1 MCKITKEND
10 SLQRQTENKDEDSQ
24 KIQGNKNIP
33 ELRFPEFEGEW
44 ITYKLCDVV
53 TRIIRKNKNLETKRP
68 LTISAKYGL
77 IDQIEFFDKYVAS
90 KNLKG
95 YYLLKKGEF
104 AYNKSYSNGFP
115 YGAVKRLDLYNQGA
129 ISTLYICFEITNKIN
144 SNFLKIYFDSNKW
157 NKEMYKIAVEGAR
170 NHGLLNIPINDFFN
184 TKHLFPSI
192 SEQEKIADFL
202 SAIDKKIGFMEKKH
216 TLYQNIKK
224 YYSHVLFSNT
234 SDWNKKNLKDIAI
247 IKMGFT
253 PSTKKEEYWNGNIK
267 WLAVSDMGSKY
278 ISKTKKHIT
287 KIAIGKKEIIK
298 KDTLVMS
305 FKLTIG
311 KLGILKE
318 DMYSNEAICNFQWK
332 NKNINTEFMYYYLSS
347 INLKKYGS
355 QAAKGITLNK
365 ETLNMIPIRIPSYE
379 TQINI
384 VNILSNIDIKLEYL
398 SKKINYEKRYKKG
411 LLQKM
416 FV

>member
-24 KIQGNKNIP
+24 ELQCNKNIP

-398 SKKINYEKRYKKG
+398 SKKINYEKRYKKD

>member
-1 MCKITKEND
+1 MNRYATGTTAKGIK
-10 SLQRQTENKDEDSQ
+10 Q
-24 KIQGNKNIP
+24 
-33 ELRFPEFEGEW
+33 
-44 ITYKLCDVV
+44 
-53 TRIIRKNKNLETKRP
+53 KNL
-68 LTISAKYGL
+68 I
-77 IDQIEFFDKYVAS
+77 
-90 KNLKG
+90 
-95 YYLLKKGEF
+95 
-104 AYNKSYSNGFP
+104 
-115 YGAVKRLDLYNQGA
+115 
-129 ISTLYICFEITNKIN
+129 KIR
-144 SNFLKIYFDSNKW
+144 LKIPS
-157 NKEMYKIAVEGAR
+157 
-170 NHGLLNIPINDFFN
+170 LL
-184 TKHLFPSI
+184 
-192 SEQEKIADFL
+192 EQKFIGTFL

-224 YYSHVLFSNT
+224 YYSNVLFYNT

-365 ETLNMIPIRIPSYE
+365 KTLNMIPIRIPSYE

>member
-1 MCKITKEND
+1 MGGKKLSQINKITMGQSPSSKYYTKNQNDTILVQGNQDIANNYVIPRIYTSKITK
-10 SLQRQTENKDEDSQ
+10 
-24 KIQGNKNIP
+24 I
-33 ELRFPEFEGEW
+33 
-44 ITYKLCDVV
+44 
-53 TRIIRKNKNLETKRP
+53 
-68 LTISAKYGL
+68 A
-77 IDQIEFFDKYVAS
+77 
-90 KNLKG
+90 
-95 YYLLKKGEF
+95 KKGEILLTVR
-104 AYNKSYSNGFP
+104 APVGDI
-115 YGAVKRLDLYNQGA
+115 V
-129 ISTLYICFEITNKIN
+129 ITQYDVCIGRGVCSIK
-144 SNFLKIYFDSNKW
+144 
-157 NKEMYKIAVEGAR
+157 
-170 NHGLLNIPINDFFN
+170 
-184 TKHLFPSI
+184 PSI
-192 SEQEKIADFL
+192 STGFMFFYLAKLNSKNQWNKYIQGSTFESINSKDITSMKIKIPKSSKEQEKIANFL
-202 SAIDKKIGFMEKKH
+202 TCIDQKISFMEKKH

-224 YYSHVLFSNT
+224 YYSNVLFYNT

-365 ETLNMIPIRIPSYE
+365 KTLNMIPIRIPSYE

>member
-10 SLQRQTENKDEDSQ
+10 SLQRQTENKDENSQ
-24 KIQGNKNIP
+24 KIKLHELVNIP
-33 ELRFPEFEGEW
+33 QNKILISEISPKKYISTENMISNFGG
-44 ITYKLCDVV
+44 ITQDKHIPKARKINKFLKND
-53 TRIIRKNKNLETKRP
+53 ILISNIRP
-68 LTISAKYGL
+68 Y
-77 IDQIEFFDKYVAS
+77 
-90 KNLKG
+90 
-95 YYLLKKGEF
+95 LKKIWLAEF
-104 AYNKSYSNGFP
+104 DGGCSTDIIILRPKDSKMILYLFYALSTDNFFNYMMKTSKGTKMP
-115 YGAVKRLDLYNQGA
+115 RGDKKAVLQYT
-129 ISTLYICFEITNKIN
+129 ITLNKIFQELYTN
-144 SNFLKIYFDSNKW
+144 LL
-157 NKEMYKIAVEGAR
+157 VE
-170 NHGLLNIPINDFFN
+170 L
-184 TKHLFPSI
+184 
-192 SEQEKIADFL
+192 
-202 SAIDKKIGFMEKKH
+202 DKKIELMEKKH

-224 YYSHVLFSNT
+224 YYSNVLFSNT

>member
-1 MCKITKEND
+1 
-10 SLQRQTENKDEDSQ
+10 
-24 KIQGNKNIP
+24 
-33 ELRFPEFEGEW
+33 
-44 ITYKLCDVV
+44 
-53 TRIIRKNKNLETKRP
+53 
-68 LTISAKYGL
+68 
-77 IDQIEFFDKYVAS
+77 
-90 KNLKG
+90 
-95 YYLLKKGEF
+95 
-104 AYNKSYSNGFP
+104 
-115 YGAVKRLDLYNQGA
+115 
-129 ISTLYICFEITNKIN
+129 
-144 SNFLKIYFDSNKW
+144 
-157 NKEMYKIAVEGAR
+157 
-170 NHGLLNIPINDFFN
+170 
-184 TKHLFPSI
+184 
-192 SEQEKIADFL
+192 
-202 SAIDKKIGFMEKKH
+202 MEKKYA
-216 TLYQNIKK
+216 LYQNIKK

-234 SDWNKKNLKDIAI
+234 NDWNKKNLKDVVI

-253 PSTKKEEYWNGNIK
+253 PPTKKEEYWNGNIK
-267 WLAVSDMGSKY
+267 WLTVSDMGSKY

-298 KDTLVMS
+298 KYTLVMS

>member
-1 MCKITKEND
+1 M
-10 SLQRQTENKDEDSQ
+10 
-24 KIQGNKNIP
+24 
-33 ELRFPEFEGEW
+33 
-44 ITYKLCDVV
+44 
-53 TRIIRKNKNLETKRP
+53 
-68 LTISAKYGL
+68 
-77 IDQIEFFDKYVAS
+77 
-90 KNLKG
+90 
-95 YYLLKKGEF
+95 
-104 AYNKSYSNGFP
+104 
-115 YGAVKRLDLYNQGA
+115 
-129 ISTLYICFEITNKIN
+129 
-144 SNFLKIYFDSNKW
+144 
-157 NKEMYKIAVEGAR
+157 
-170 NHGLLNIPINDFFN
+170 
-184 TKHLFPSI
+184 
-192 SEQEKIADFL
+192 
-202 SAIDKKIGFMEKKH
+202 
-216 TLYQNIKK
+216 KK

>member
-1 MCKITKEND
+1 MCEITKEND
-10 SLQRQTENKDEDSQ
+10 SLQRQTENKDENSQ
-24 KIQGNKNIP
+24 KIKLHELVNIP
-33 ELRFPEFEGEW
+33 QNKILISEISPKKYISTENMISNFGG
-44 ITYKLCDVV
+44 ITQDKHIPKARKINKFLKND
-53 TRIIRKNKNLETKRP
+53 ILISNIRP
-68 LTISAKYGL
+68 Y
-77 IDQIEFFDKYVAS
+77 
-90 KNLKG
+90 
-95 YYLLKKGEF
+95 LKKIWLAEF
-104 AYNKSYSNGFP
+104 DGGCSTDIIILRPKDSKMILYLFYALSTDNFFNYMMKTSKGTKMP
-115 YGAVKRLDLYNQGA
+115 RGDKKAVLQYT
-129 ISTLYICFEITNKIN
+129 ITLNKIFQELYTN
-144 SNFLKIYFDSNKW
+144 LL
-157 NKEMYKIAVEGAR
+157 VE
-170 NHGLLNIPINDFFN
+170 L
-184 TKHLFPSI
+184 
-192 SEQEKIADFL
+192 
-202 SAIDKKIGFMEKKH
+202 DKKIELMEKKH

-224 YYSHVLFSNT
+224 YYSNVLFSNT

>member
-1 MCKITKEND
+1 MQC
-10 SLQRQTENKDEDSQ
+10 
-24 KIQGNKNIP
+24 NKNIP

-44 ITYKLCDVV
+44 DNYCLEDICSFSKGKG
-53 TRIIRKNKNLETKRP
+53 ISKKNIGKEGIDCICYGELYTVYSEVINK
-68 LTISAKYGL
+68 TISKTDLSYEDLILSKKNDVIIPSTGETAIDISQTSCITKDNVAIGGDINILKSKENGIFLSYSLNNNKKNIAKLAQGSTIIHLYA
-77 IDQIEFFDKYVAS
+77 DQ
-90 KNLKG
+90 
-95 YYLLKKGEF
+95 LKK
-104 AYNKSYSNGFP
+104 
-115 YGAVKRLDLYNQGA
+115 L
-129 ISTLYICFEITNKIN
+129 IIN
-144 SNFLKIYFDSNKW
+144 
-157 NKEMYKIAVEGAR
+157 V
-170 NHGLLNIPINDFFN
+170 
-184 TKHLFPSI
+184 PSMD
-192 SEQEKIADFL
+192 EQEKISNFINIL
-202 SAIDKKIGFMEKKH
+202 TRKIELMEKKH

>member
-1 MCKITKEND
+1 MQC
-10 SLQRQTENKDEDSQ
+10 
-24 KIQGNKNIP
+24 NKNIP

-68 LTISAKYGL
+68 LTISANYGL